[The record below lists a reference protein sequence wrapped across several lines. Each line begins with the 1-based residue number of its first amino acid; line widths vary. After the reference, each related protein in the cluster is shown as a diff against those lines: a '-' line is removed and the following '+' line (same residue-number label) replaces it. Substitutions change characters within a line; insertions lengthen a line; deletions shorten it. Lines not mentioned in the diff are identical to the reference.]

1 VINDSIADEQ
11 HEVSSFVNLEEKYAD
26 DSSTDHVVPETPLN
40 SVSPPSSPIT
50 VTGPILRS
58 RSLPLHTSVRYS
70 DLQED
75 EAATRQL
82 KRLLAVPTA
91 PTETR
96 HTQPTHSRKRRRTSR
111 SHSALASAV
120 TVTESV
126 SAPSPRPLQRRKA
139 NHMPS
144 VADVAQ
150 HGRLYDH
157 VNNGNRQQW
166 IATCSHIL
174 RRYHLASIAD
184 DNAEKADAFADLL
197 LLPGRVLAKVSR
209 GGKRSIRRGRRTPT
223 TVIRQ
228 RLAQQLS
235 GLPLATS
242 EEERKEREPSHTTTH
257 THNPADSDN
266 ERDTDLPTN
275 PLIAMPLSL
284 SDSDLISLDPFDGLT
299 SEEDRSAARRA
310 NRLVH
315 HGHIRKAAH
324 VLNSTTAKADLSDP
338 EVLEE
343 LRSLHPPLP
352 EGSLFPSLPATA
364 PLVHFDDDD
373 IEIHRILR
381 HSNNGSS
388 AGPSG
393 WGGNMVSILADDT
406 TCRVALL
413 RLMQDVCN
421 DNIPDAIRDLLL
433 SSHLVALRKPSGG
446 LRPIAVGE
454 LFYRIAGS
462 IAVRSVRA
470 AATSLLVP
478 HQYGFGLRNG
488 CEQIVHSLQHSLT
501 DKDRRCAVLQLD
513 LINAF
518 NCVDRPRLLTT
529 LYNTPQ
535 LAPIWRIVNLA
546 YATDSPLLLDR
557 GESQFMSSSNG
568 IRQGDPLS
576 SLLFCFYI
584 KDALA
589 DVAQCN
595 QVQPY
600 ACMDDIHLEGQP
612 HNLMDA
618 LQQLQQSLHSVLA

>member
-1 VINDSIADEQ
+1 
-11 HEVSSFVNLEEKYAD
+11 
-26 DSSTDHVVPETPLN
+26 
-40 SVSPPSSPIT
+40 
-50 VTGPILRS
+50 
-58 RSLPLHTSVRYS
+58 
-70 DLQED
+70 
-75 EAATRQL
+75 
-82 KRLLAVPTA
+82 
-91 PTETR
+91 
-96 HTQPTHSRKRRRTSR
+96 
-111 SHSALASAV
+111 
-120 TVTESV
+120 
-126 SAPSPRPLQRRKA
+126 
-139 NHMPS
+139 
-144 VADVAQ
+144 
-150 HGRLYDH
+150 
-157 VNNGNRQQW
+157 
-166 IATCSHIL
+166 
-174 RRYHLASIAD
+174 
-184 DNAEKADAFADLL
+184 
-197 LLPGRVLAKVSR
+197 
-209 GGKRSIRRGRRTPT
+209 
-223 TVIRQ
+223 
-228 RLAQQLS
+228 
-235 GLPLATS
+235 
-242 EEERKEREPSHTTTH
+242 
-257 THNPADSDN
+257 
-266 ERDTDLPTN
+266 
-275 PLIAMPLSL
+275 
-284 SDSDLISLDPFDGLT
+284 
-299 SEEDRSAARRA
+299 
-310 NRLVH
+310 
-315 HGHIRKAAH
+315 
-324 VLNSTTAKADLSDP
+324 
-338 EVLEE
+338 
-343 LRSLHPPLP
+343 
-352 EGSLFPSLPATA
+352 
-364 PLVHFDDDD
+364 
-373 IEIHRILR
+373 
-381 HSNNGSS
+381 
-388 AGPSG
+388 
-393 WGGNMVSILADDT
+393 
-406 TCRVALL
+406 
-413 RLMQDVCN
+413 MQDVCN

-589 DVAQCN
+589 DVAKCH

-618 LQQLQQSLHSVLA
+618 LQQLQQSLHSLLA